1 MTARAPTDQDE
12 PTHVR
17 PNHTI
22 RRRLVMALAAVAVIG
37 AAIVAWRSRNHSAA
51 RSGASP
57 AASAEGR
64 IIPVSIATAAAR
76 DVPVYLDGLG
86 NAQPLATVTVKSQ
99 VDGRLDKVSFREGQT
114 VKKGDLL
121 AQIDPRPFTIA
132 LHQAEAA
139 LMRDTAQLRNANL
152 NLERF
157 RELLARHLIA
167 QQQLDDQQA
176 SVDQLEGTVKG
187 DHAQVD
193 NARLQLDY
201 SHIRAPIDGTT
212 GVRLVDPGNLVH
224 VSDTTGIVVITQ
236 LDPMAVVFT
245 LPQDDLA
252 RVSKQFA
259 EEALVAEAYSRDGAT
274 RLATGRLELIDNQV
288 NQATATIR
296 LKAIFPN
303 ADKKLWP
310 SAFLKVRLLLVVEK
324 NALAI
329 PAAAVQR
336 GPQGTFVYVVA
347 KDQTAAMR
355 PVELGATVD
364 QVAIVSKGLAA
375 GEQVVIEGQNQL
387 KPGAKVAPRP
397 APGPGQ
403 P

>member
-12 PTHVR
+12 PTRVG

-22 RRRLVMALAAVAVIG
+22 RRRLLIALAALAVLG
-37 AAIVAWRSRNHSAA
+37 AALVAWRSRGHSAA
-51 RSGASP
+51 RSGAPP
-57 AASAEGR
+57 AASAEAR
-64 IIPVSIATAAAR
+64 VIPVSIATASAR

-99 VDGRLDKVSFREGQT
+99 VDGRLDSVAFQEGQT

-152 NLERF
+152 NLVRN
-157 RELLARHLIA
+157 RELLARNLIA
-167 QQQLDDQQA
+167 QQQLDDQQTT
-176 SVDQLEGTVKG
+176 VDQLEGTVKA
-187 DHAQVD
+187 DQAQVD

-201 SHIRAPIDGTT
+201 SHIRAPLDGTT

-224 VSDTTGIVVITQ
+224 ASDTTGIVLITQ
-236 LDPMAVVFT
+236 LDPMSVVFT

-259 EEALVAEAYSRDGAT
+259 EGPLVAEAYSRDGAT

-296 LKAIFPN
+296 LKAVFPN
-303 ADKKLWP
+303 PDKKLWP
-310 SAFLKVRLLLVVEK
+310 NAFLKVRLLLLIEK

-347 KDQTAAMR
+347 NDQTAAMR

-387 KPGAKVAPRP
+387 KPGARVATRP